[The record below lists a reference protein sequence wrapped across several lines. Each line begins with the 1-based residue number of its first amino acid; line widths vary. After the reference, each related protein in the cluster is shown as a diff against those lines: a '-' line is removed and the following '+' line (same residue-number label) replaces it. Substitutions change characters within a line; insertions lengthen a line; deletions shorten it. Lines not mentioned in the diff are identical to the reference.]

1 MQMRDLL
8 RPSRTILAAT
18 VLLTAVTMTA
28 GGCLFTRIIRNRLPA
43 PHPVESGILFQYE
56 APSARYVNLAGNFN
70 TWCGTEGT
78 GRFDPTI
85 DPMTDEDG
93 DGIWTIVKQLKP
105 GRYQY
110 KYVIDHGIRWE
121 LDPSNPDT
129 DEEGGFTNSLIIVE

>member
-1 MQMRDLL
+1 MSSTAIR
-8 RPSRTILAAT
+8 RTFTTAALCGLIVAI
-18 VLLTAVTMTA
+18 VLPA
-28 GGCLFTRIIRNRLPA
+28 GGCLFTRIIRDRLPA
-43 PHPVESGILFQYE
+43 PYPVEEGILFQYE

-70 TWCGTEGT
+70 SWCGTEGT

-85 DPMTDEDG
+85 DPMSDDDG
-93 DGIWTIVKQLKP
+93 DGIWTIVKDLKP

-129 DEEGGFTNSLIIVE
+129 AEEGGFTNSLLIVK

>member
-1 MQMRDLL
+1 MQKRL
-8 RPSRTILAAT
+8 RPLVNTGLAAAMILIT
-18 VLLTAVTMTA
+18 GVSLTA

-43 PHPVESGILFQYE
+43 PHPVENGILFQYE

-78 GRFDPTI
+78 GRFDPMI

-93 DGIWTIVKQLKP
+93 DGIWTIVKDLKP

>member
-1 MQMRDLL
+1 MASNRRLAVAA
-8 RPSRTILAAT
+8 IALAAIS
-18 VLLTAVTMTA
+18 LTA
-28 GGCLFTRIIRNRLPA
+28 GGCLLTRIIRNRLPA
-43 PHPVESGILFQYE
+43 PHPVEDGILFQYE

-70 TWCGTEGT
+70 TWCGTEAT

-85 DPMTDEDG
+85 DPMSDEDG
-93 DGIWTIVKQLKP
+93 DGIWTIVKKLKP

-129 DEEGGFTNSLIIVE
+129 DQEGGFTNSLLIVE